1 MIRSLT
7 SITTAAATDPTAAEK
22 AKLKSAAQAF
32 EAVFLRQMIAS
43 MRSAS
48 LGDGLTDSDASNQFR
63 DMADGNTADAMAGH
77 GVLGIARMLE
87 KQLASRL
94 GGIAQTAVHAAGT
107 LAGDAAAAASHGAL
121 P

>member
-1 MIRSLT
+1 MIQSLT
-7 SITTAAATDPTAAEK
+7 STAPAAADPTAAEK

-32 EAVFLRQMIAS
+32 EAVFLRQMISS

-63 DMADGNTADAMAGH
+63 DMADGNTADAMASH
-77 GVLGIARMLE
+77 GVLGIAKMLE

-94 GGIAQTAVHAAGT
+94 GGIAETATHAAGV
-107 LAGDAAAAASHGAL
+107 AVGDAAAAATHGAL